1 MTGPVAGTVTS
12 PVAGR
17 AAGRIGHMS
26 VRRLAW
32 AVPVTVLVS
41 LLVFALAAASPLDPL
56 EAMLGDRFQRMT
68 PEQREA
74 YARAVGAD
82 VPWWQAWWLWVTDL
96 ARGDLGF
103 SRVFRQPVAEVLA
116 ERVGWTVLLTL
127 PAMVLAVLLGLTGG
141 VAAGLRPR
149 SLWGRLVTG
158 TALVLQALPPYV
170 LAMVGILLLAVTWGL
185 LPSGGMGR
193 PGEEVT
199 ASGLVRHALL
209 PVTVLALSQL
219 PWLVLAARES
229 VAETV
234 ASDAVR
240 GARARGLSARTIR
253 RGHVL
258 PPALVPVATL
268 VGLRLPELVVGA
280 VIVEEVFA
288 WPGVASALVD
298 AALELDFP
306 LLAALTTLTTVLV
319 LVGSWAADALHLALD
334 PRVEIDA

>member
-1 MTGPVAGTVTS
+1 MELT
-12 PVAGR
+12 
-17 AAGRIGHMS
+17 RIGRMT

-32 AVPVTVLVS
+32 AVPVTLVVS
-41 LLVFALAAASPLDPL
+41 LAVFALASASPLDPL
-56 EAMLGDRFQRMT
+56 EAMLGDRYQRLT
-68 PEQREA
+68 PEQRA
-74 YARAVGAD
+74 VIGRAAGTDA
-82 VPWWQAWWLWVTDL
+82 PWWQAWWWWLTDL
-96 ARGDLGF
+96 LRGDLGF
-103 SRVFRQPVAEVLA
+103 SRVFRQPVAEVLL

-127 PAMVLAVLLGLTGG
+127 PAMALALVLGLAGG

-149 SLWGRLVTG
+149 SWWGRLVTG

-170 LAMVGILLLAVTWGL
+170 LAMVAILLFAVAWGL
-185 LPSGGMGR
+185 LPSGGLGR

-199 ASGLVRHALL
+199 ASGLLRHATL
-209 PVTVLALSQL
+209 PVVVLALSQL

-229 VAETV
+229 VAETMT
-234 ASDAVR
+234 SDAVR

-253 RGHVL
+253 RGHVV

-288 WPGVASALVD
+288 WPGVASAMVD

-319 LVGSWAADALHLALD
+319 LVGSWLADVVHLALD